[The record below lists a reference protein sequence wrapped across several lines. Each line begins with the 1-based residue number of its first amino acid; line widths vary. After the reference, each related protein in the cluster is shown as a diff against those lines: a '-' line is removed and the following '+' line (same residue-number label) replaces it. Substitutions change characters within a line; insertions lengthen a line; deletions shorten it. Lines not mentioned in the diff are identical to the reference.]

1 MSEPR
6 YCIIGAGYVGNG
18 VARAFKQ
25 AGISYDQL
33 EATDHIGGN
42 WAHGVYDSTHLISSR
57 AGTAY
62 AGFPMPTHYPDFPS
76 RAQMLAY
83 LESFVDHYGL
93 RQHIEFNAEVVSCRP
108 LDAHGLSGWRVELA
122 GGEVREYAGVV
133 VVNGHDW
140 KMRRPTY
147 PGNYVGQQLHSKQ
160 YRGPADLDGD
170 RVLVV
175 GGGNSACDVAVE
187 TALTR
192 GGCDISMRSG
202 SWFSPKLFVGVPVA
216 EWDRLWLPRPLARL
230 LARSMIR
237 ARFGSWERYGLPR
250 PTRKLFETEPVVNEQ
265 LLYYLRHGKVTAR
278 PGIDRFDGH
287 YVHFVDGTT
296 GSYDAIVWA
305 TGFEVGFP
313 FLDERLFRWEGGNP
327 VLIERLLAPGL
338 ANLYLYGLLKPR
350 GGSGRLIAEGADLLV
365 RLIRAQQ
372 RLDGPLAD
380 VAAKV
385 LPETTSMLVGISEML
400 RVFDKAATL
409 ADTIVVADEHLPE
422 LARTT
427 ASRAPAALLRPGL
440 AALTTP
446 RWIARTAGEIATLA
460 KLAARQLQAGA
471 TTKVQTSPQCATA
484 ATNDASVAVSA

>member
-1 MSEPR
+1 MSDPR

-62 AGFPMPTHYPDFPS
+62 AGFPMPAHYPDFPS

-83 LESFVDHYGL
+83 LESFVDRYGL
-93 RQHIEFNAEVVSCRP
+93 REHIEFNAEVVNCRP
-108 LDAHGLSGWRVELA
+108 LDERGLAGWRVELA
-122 GGEVREYAGVV
+122 EGEVRQYRGVV

-147 PGNYVGQQLHSKQ
+147 PGKFVGQQLHSKQ

-170 RVLVV
+170 RVLIV
-175 GGGNSACDVAVE
+175 GAGNSACDVAVE

-202 SWFSPKLFVGVPVA
+202 SWFTPKLFAGVPVA
-216 EWDRLWLPRPLARL
+216 EWDRLWLPKPVARMV
-230 LARSMIR
+230 ARTMIR
-237 ARFGSWERYGLPR
+237 TRFGPWERYGLPR
-250 PTRKLFETEPVVNEQ
+250 PTRKLFDTEPVVNEQ

-287 YVHFVDGTT
+287 DVHFVDGTT
-296 GSYDAIVWA
+296 GSYDVIVWA
-305 TGFEVGFP
+305 TGFEVEFP
-313 FLDERLFRWEGGNP
+313 FLDEHRFRWEDGNP
-327 VLIERLLAPGL
+327 VLIERLFAPGL

-350 GGSGRLIAEGADLLV
+350 GGSGRLITEGADLLI

-372 RLDGPLAD
+372 RLDVPLAEL
-380 VAAKV
+380 AAKV

-409 ADTIVVADEHLPE
+409 ADTIVFADEHLPAI
-422 LARTT
+422 ARAS
-427 ASRAPAALLRPGL
+427 ASRVPAAVLRASL

-460 KLAARQLQAGA
+460 NLAARQLR
-471 TTKVQTSPQCATA
+471 T
-484 ATNDASVAVSA
+484 DASTEAQTPRKSALPTSGDPAVAVSA